1 MQGTLKQR
9 MVKHGRDIADNWA
22 KMEAYKR
29 GCVTGCD
36 LAAHAE
42 RALNAKD
49 RARFHSSV
57 LQEEKLA
64 RGGIL
69 QAEEVVAQ
77 TQQRVTWTD
86 SMKNACLEA
95 CKNKFPEDKKGSHA
109 CSGGCDTFFQ
119 IIHE

>member
-9 MVKHGRDIADNWA
+9 MVKHGRDIADNWV
-22 KMEAYKR
+22 KLEGYKR

-42 RALNAKD
+42 QSLSAKD
-49 RARFHSSV
+49 RSLFHSNV

-64 RGGIL
+64 RGTIL
-69 QAEEVVAQ
+69 QSEQVDEQAKR
-77 TQQRVTWTD
+77 RVGWSD

-95 CKNKFPEDKKGSHA
+95 CKGKFGDDKKGRHA
-109 CSGGCDTFFQ
+109 CSDGCDTFFQ
-119 IIHE
+119 IIQK